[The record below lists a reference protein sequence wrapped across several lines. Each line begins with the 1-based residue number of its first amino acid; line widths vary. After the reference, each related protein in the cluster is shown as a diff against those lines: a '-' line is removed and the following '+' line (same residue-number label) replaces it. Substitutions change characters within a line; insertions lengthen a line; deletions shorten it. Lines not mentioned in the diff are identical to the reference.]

1 MPRGIKQKT
10 GLDTDFSI
18 NDAVKRANV
27 RKAQLREAAGYEAP
41 NETDMLNEELENANE
56 SPEVRKI
63 FED

>member
-1 MPRGIKQKT
+1 MTRGIKQKT

-18 NDAVKRANV
+18 TDAVKRANT
-27 RKAQLREAAGYEAP
+27 RKDQLREAAGYETP

-56 SPEVRKI
+56 PIEIRNL